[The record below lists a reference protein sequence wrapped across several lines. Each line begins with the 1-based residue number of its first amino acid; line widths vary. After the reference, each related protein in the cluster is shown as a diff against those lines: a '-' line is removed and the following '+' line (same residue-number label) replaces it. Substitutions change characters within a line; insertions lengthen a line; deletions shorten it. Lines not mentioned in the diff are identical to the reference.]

1 MNRGLLLATTAYLIW
16 GFAALY
22 WVETQP
28 ISAPDLVAHRA
39 LWAMPVLALSLLVM
53 GRLWAAL
60 RLLSQPRTLA
70 VMACSAVLQALN
82 WGIFLWAVTHQRA
95 TEASLGYFLLPLI
108 NVGIGVFFF
117 KERIDRAQQ
126 CAIALAALGMMIL
139 IMENRGLPW
148 VALGVAISFGLYG
161 AVRKAVSVGAVE
173 GLLLETLVL
182 APFALG
188 WLIYHDGAGF
198 GLHGARVD
206 AFLLGAG
213 IITAV
218 PLMCYVAASRLTAL
232 SALGLVFYLGPSCQL
247 FVAICIFGEPM
258 NPVQLFSFALVW
270 LGLALVV
277 VDTFRRYR
285 IMRALHSE

>member
-22 WVETQP
+22 WVQTEP
-28 ISAPDLVAHRA
+28 ITAPDLVAHRA
-39 LWAMPVLALSLLVM
+39 LWALPVLVVSLLLM
-53 GRLWAAL
+53 GRLGASLQLL
-60 RLLSQPRTLA
+60 RQPRTMA
-70 VMACSAVLQALN
+70 IMACSALLQALN

-108 NVGIGVFFF
+108 NVGIGIFLF

-126 CAIALAALGMMIL
+126 IAVALAAVGMLIL

-148 VALGVAISFGLYG
+148 VALGVSVSFGLYG

-173 GLLLETLVL
+173 GLLLETIVM

-188 WLIYHDGAGF
+188 WLIVRDGAGF
-198 GLHGARVD
+198 GLYGARVD
-206 AFLLGAG
+206 ALLLGAG
-213 IITAV
+213 VMTAV

-247 FVAICIFGEPM
+247 LVAICIFGEPM

-270 LGLALVV
+270 LGLGFVAA
-277 VDTFRRYR
+277 DTLRRYR
-285 IMRALHSE
+285 SMRALRDE